1 MRHLSIALGRPIAV
15 ANGWIIQ
22 LCPICEVELRLLDSL
37 GWPERLDVEL
47 FSLFDDHRC
56 RAPANEETF
65 QRAERAS
72 VRAGECALIA
82 DIEPKLAARA
92 EAESLRLARWVD
104 AYRRDA
110 A

>member
-1 MRHLSIALGRPIAV
+1 MQTRPTDRGC
-15 ANGWIIQ
+15 NGWIIQ

-56 RAPANEETF
+56 RAPATEETF

-72 VRAGECALIA
+72 VRAGECALLIA
-82 DIEPKLAARA
+82 EIDARLAERA
-92 EAESLRLARWVD
+92 ELESLRLARWVD